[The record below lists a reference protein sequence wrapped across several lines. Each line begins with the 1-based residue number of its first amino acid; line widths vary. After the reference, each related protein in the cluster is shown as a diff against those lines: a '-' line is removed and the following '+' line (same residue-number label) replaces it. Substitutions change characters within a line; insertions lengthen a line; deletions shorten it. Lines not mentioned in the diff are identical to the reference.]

1 MKFREFRLQISL
13 ITFLLVMAG
22 GLLGQYLYQQ
32 TQVIGPLHSQL
43 QAVAGVADVALERS
57 LFGSQTRTQV
67 LVELLPQ
74 VPLAPVLGEIQQIL
88 QASQGDFAVRVH
100 DHPSE
105 PLLQLFGRMRIAAEE
120 AIATGQFT
128 VLEKRVEEL
137 AQTQGVDWE
146 LAVDRDF
153 IYITL
158 SRDDSILRRVI
169 SRDPGSDKVVVLIE
183 GGGSQWPNG

>member
-1 MKFREFRLQISL
+1 MKFRELRLH
-13 ITFLLVMAG
+13 ITLLTFMLVIAG

-43 QAVAGVADVALERS
+43 QAVVGVADVALERT
-57 LFGSQTRTQV
+57 LFGSRNRTQV
-67 LVELLPQ
+67 RVELQPQ

-88 QASQGDFAVRVH
+88 QASQGDFAVRVQ
-100 DHPSE
+100 DDPSDL
-105 PLLQLFGRMRIAAEE
+105 LLQLFSRMQIAAEE

-128 VLEKRVEEL
+128 ALEKRVEEL
-137 AQTQGVDWE
+137 AQAEAVDWE

-153 IYITL
+153 IYVTL
-158 SRDDSILRRVI
+158 ARDESTLRRVI
-169 SRDPGSDKVVVLIE
+169 SRDPEAGKVLVLTE